1 MFVYTVVEKD
11 ESIRIFC
18 VYKFLMRVET
28 FFKVNNLYTVRNNVV
43 CCVKNADCQK
53 RFFVLMLFYST
64 EICVVAFRFK

>member
-1 MFVYTVVEKD
+1 MLFIEKD

-28 FFKVNNLYTVRNNVV
+28 FFNVNNLYTVRNNVV

-53 RFFVLMLFYST
+53 RFFCSNVILQHRNMCSS
-64 EICVVAFRFK
+64 VSV